1 MISTLFLQNLIR
13 AVGLHSL
20 SFCAKNECKSVFLIF
35 YTRENQF
42 PENVFTNTLKSIC
55 ERKKDYINTGK
66 SFSAS
71 LGLWVGS
78 EAITPISLSFVR
90 CVCAEVLKEFCHSLH
105 GVFKQIQAVTPDIHS
120 WLQVLRQA
128 GEQTLPVKT
137 PNEYMSIVY
146 PMSIGHIKAT
156 PLRSLCKPT
165 LCPWNICQ
173 FEPLCSS

>member
-20 SFCAKNECKSVFLIF
+20 SFCAKNECKSVYLIF

-78 EAITPISLSFVR
+78 EAITPKPKFCQVCVRWSYGGHTVTLSMESLNRFKLSPQIFTADYR
-90 CVCAEVLKEFCHSLH
+90 SLDKLANRLCLSKH
-105 GVFKQIQAVTPDIHS
+105 PTNICLLYT
-120 WLQVLRQA
+120 
-128 GEQTLPVKT
+128 
-137 PNEYMSIVY
+137 
-146 PMSIGHIKAT
+146 GHIKAT

-165 LCPWNICQ
+165 LSMKYLSIWTTLQ
-173 FEPLCSS
+173 LLM